1 MRANKSVLV
10 LGAAVAGA
18 MSMGQAFA
26 ADFGPPPP
34 PPPAPIVY
42 QPVYQP
48 INYRCVRWTA
58 ICDRRWGLGSP
69 RFVRCMWRHGC

>member
-1 MRANKSVLV
+1 MRADKIILA

-18 MSMGQAFA
+18 VSVGQAVA

-42 QPVYQP
+42 APV
-48 INYRCVRWTA
+48 NYHCMRWTA
-58 ICDRRWGLGSP
+58 KCDRRWGIGSP
-69 RFVRCMWRHGC
+69 RFFRCMWRHSC